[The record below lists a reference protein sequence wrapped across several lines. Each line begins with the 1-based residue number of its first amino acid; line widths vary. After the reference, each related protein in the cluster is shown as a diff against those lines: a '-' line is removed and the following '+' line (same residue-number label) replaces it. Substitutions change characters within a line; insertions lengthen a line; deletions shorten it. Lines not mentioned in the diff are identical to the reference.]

1 MSNVTAQW
9 ARTHA
14 FGGRIVGEFTS
25 TETIPPRQMV
35 VIMTLNG
42 PEIAP
47 RDALIP
53 LDDDDVIGSLAHR
66 IEDVLDAAEQVGYNP
81 DEIRAAVA
89 LALQRKTT
97 LPT

>member
-1 MSNVTAQW
+1 MSNDTAQW

-14 FGGRIVGEFTS
+14 FGGRIVGEFTNTDS
-25 TETIPPRQMV
+25 TPPRQMA

-53 LDDDDVIGSLAHR
+53 LDHDDVIGSLSHR
-66 IEDVLDAAEQVGYNP
+66 IEDLIDAAERVGYTS
-81 DEIRAAVA
+81 DEIRAAVE
-89 LALQRKTT
+89 LALRRKAA
-97 LPT
+97 LPQ